1 MSRIAVIATN
11 TFRESVRSRIRSGLL
26 VFVPLLV
33 AASLALARMTVG
45 SESRTVVD
53 LGLSMMSLFGT
64 VLAIYL
70 GIGLVSNEIEHRTI
84 DVVLSRPV
92 RRWQFLMGKYLG
104 LLMVL
109 AAGCLITTAAV
120 DLALFVVQGGDD
132 PLQLRIW
139 PAAWLILIELAIVTA
154 VAVFFSSFASQAVS
168 ALLSLLIFLIGRW
181 GADLELMVR
190 TAGSG
195 AVRTLGRIVYHI
207 LPNLSYFNL
216 IGSVARGEAVAGSD
230 LLWPTAYGAGYVIAI
245 LAATVFIFNRR
256 DFK

>member
-1 MSRIAVIATN
+1 MWRIAVIAMN
-11 TFRESVRSRIRSGLL
+11 TFRESVRSRIRPGLL

-33 AASLALARMTVG
+33 AASLALARMAVG

-53 LGLSMMSLFGT
+53 LGLSSMSLFGT

-70 GIGLVSNEIEHRTI
+70 SIGLVSNEIERRTI

-92 RRWQFLMGKYLG
+92 RRSQFLAGKYLG

-109 AAGCLITTAAV
+109 AAVCLITTAAV
-120 DLALFVVQGGDD
+120 DLALLGVQGGFDL
-132 PLQLRIW
+132 LQLRIW
-139 PAAWLILIELAIVTA
+139 PAAWLILIELAIMTA
-154 VAVFFSSFASQAVS
+154 VALFFSSFASQAVS
-168 ALLSLLIFLIGRW
+168 ALLSLLVFLIGRW

-190 TAGSG
+190 TAGS
-195 AVRTLGRIVYHI
+195 VRAIGRIVYHI
-207 LPNLSYFNL
+207 LPNLSYFNQ
-216 IGSVARGEAVAGSD
+216 IGNVARGGAVAGSD
-230 LLWPTAYGAGYVIAI
+230 LFWPTVYGAGYVIAV

>member
-1 MSRIAVIATN
+1 MSRIAVIAMN
-11 TFRESVRSRIRSGLL
+11 TFRESVRSRIRPGLL

-33 AASLALARMTVG
+33 AASLALARMAVG

-53 LGLSMMSLFGT
+53 LGLSSLSLFGT

-70 GIGLVSNEIEHRTI
+70 GTGLVSNEIERRTI

-92 RRWQFLMGKYLG
+92 RRSQFLAGKYLG

-109 AAGCLITTAAV
+109 AAVCLITTAAV
-120 DLALFVVQGGDD
+120 DLALFGVQGGFDL
-132 PLQLRIW
+132 LQLRIW
-139 PAAWLILIELAIVTA
+139 PAAWLILIELAIMTA

-168 ALLSLLIFLIGRW
+168 ALLSLLVFLIGRW

-190 TAGSG
+190 TAGS
-195 AVRTLGRIVYHI
+195 VRALGRIVYHI

-216 IGSVARGEAVAGSD
+216 IGSVSRGEAVAGSD
-230 LLWPTAYGAGYVIAI
+230 LLRPTVYGASYVIAV

>member
-1 MSRIAVIATN
+1 MWRIAVIAMN
-11 TFRESVRSRIRSGLL
+11 TFRESVRSRIRPGLL

-33 AASLALARMTVG
+33 AASLALARMAVG

-53 LGLSMMSLFGT
+53 LGLSSMSLFGT

-70 GIGLVSNEIEHRTI
+70 SIGLVSNEIERRTI

-92 RRWQFLMGKYLG
+92 RRSQFLAGKYLG

-109 AAGCLITTAAV
+109 AAVCLITTAAV
-120 DLALFVVQGGDD
+120 DLALLGVQGGFDL
-132 PLQLRIW
+132 LQLRIW
-139 PAAWLILIELAIVTA
+139 PAAWLILIELAIMTA
-154 VAVFFSSFASQAVS
+154 VALFFSSFASQAVS
-168 ALLSLLIFLIGRW
+168 ALLSLLVFLIGRW

-190 TAGSG
+190 TAGS
-195 AVRTLGRIVYHI
+195 VRAIGRIVYHI

-216 IGSVARGEAVAGSD
+216 IGNVARGGSVAGSD
-230 LLWPTAYGAGYVIAI
+230 LLWPTLYGAGYVIAV